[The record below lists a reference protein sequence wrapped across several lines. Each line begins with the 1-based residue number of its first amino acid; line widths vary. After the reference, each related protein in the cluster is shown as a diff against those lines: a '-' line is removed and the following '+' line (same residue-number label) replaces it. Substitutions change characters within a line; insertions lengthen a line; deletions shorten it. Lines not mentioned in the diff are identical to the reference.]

1 MAKFSQEALKLILR
15 YGMGCIPEEK
25 REKAK
30 EAIFENCTEE
40 LVKELLPE
48 ACQNLE
54 ALVPNEIK
62 ENHVRKYFL
71 DLHTKIASITEK
83 MNCTAFKAKII
94 KSYGD
99 ECVVVYNNRTEKVKC
114 LEKFD
119 VGDVVIVHRSYVVEK
134 YDENLH
140 AWQSFVEK
148 R

>member
-30 EAIFENCTEE
+30 EAIFGNCTEE

-62 ENHVRKYFL
+62 ENHVRGWHIQKHARGT
-71 DLHTKIASITEK
+71 HTPIRIPE
-83 MNCTAFKAKII
+83 
-94 KSYGD
+94 
-99 ECVVVYNNRTEKVKC
+99 
-114 LEKFD
+114 
-119 VGDVVIVHRSYVVEK
+119 
-134 YDENLH
+134 
-140 AWQSFVEK
+140 
-148 R
+148 